1 MNMKKEYQQPVA
13 EVYASQT
20 SSMLAVSIMDGK
32 ADSSTEVLVKE
43 NDWSLTEDEDSDAG
57 IFE

>member
-1 MNMKKEYQQPVA
+1 MNMKKEYQQPA
-13 EVYASQT
+13 GQVYASQT
-20 SSMLAVSIMDGK
+20 EAMLAVSIMDGK
-32 ADSSTEVLVKE
+32 ADSSTDVLVKE